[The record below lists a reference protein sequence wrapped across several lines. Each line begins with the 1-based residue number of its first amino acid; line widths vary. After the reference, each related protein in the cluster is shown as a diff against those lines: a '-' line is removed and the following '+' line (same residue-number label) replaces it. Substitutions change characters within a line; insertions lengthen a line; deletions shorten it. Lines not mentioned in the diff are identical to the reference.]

1 MMSEVLSYPD
11 APRDW
16 QAPVQK
22 RLQRLANRNY
32 KAQLKAHL
40 RGGRSR
46 RTFRF
51 NPPAWQR
58 DIVAALGRNDEATAK
73 AILLFEAP

>member
-1 MMSEVLSYPD
+1 MAAVLSYPD

-22 RLQRLANRNY
+22 RLHRLANRAY

-40 RGGRSR
+40 RRGRSR

-51 NPPAWQR
+51 NPPGWQR
-58 DIVAALGRNDEATAK
+58 DVVAALGRNDEAAAK
-73 AILLFEAP
+73 AILLFEVP